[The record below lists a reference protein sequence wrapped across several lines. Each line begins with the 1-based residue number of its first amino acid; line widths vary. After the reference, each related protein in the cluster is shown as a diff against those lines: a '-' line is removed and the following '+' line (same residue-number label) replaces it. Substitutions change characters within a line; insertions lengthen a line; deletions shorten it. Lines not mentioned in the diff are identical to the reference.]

1 MFKKLATIA
10 TTIVLTVSTLVAPVS
25 AATLPHTPSKQ
36 AATAFVGDLGKYRHA
51 ARVLAAASGK
61 GYDLLEVGV
70 VMNDYGDTV
79 LFPDAA
85 TDGVPSY
92 ARYHA
97 PAHRGQVVGFMETLD
112 GYGEVED
119 IRYFLVDPNPYK
131 RTDELSIQFKAA
143 WGEWANYAK
152 RRATETNK

>member
-1 MFKKLATIA
+1 M
-10 TTIVLTVSTLVAPVS
+10 VM
-25 AATLPHTPSKQ
+25 AATVAFSAVPAKAATGTNLPHYPSKT

-119 IRYFLVDPNPYK
+119 IHYFLVDPNPYK